1 MWEYDLTLH
10 ITVFLF
16 VPEYV
21 FMTSCIRTIANYI
34 DHLNLTFC

>member
-21 FMTSCIRTIANYI
+21 LTSCIRTIANYI